1 MLNPRFFFKPK
12 YDDSLALVIGI
23 NNYKSVNPLQ
33 YAVNDAEEFAQILQ
47 DKLSFAQENIIKLI
61 DEEATRSNI
70 ESAYGKLAEKAK
82 LDDKI
87 IFYFAGHGHTL
98 SGKNGEI
105 GFLIPY
111 DACKNN
117 FSHFIPWNYFTQYS
131 ELIHAKHMLFIMDA
145 CYGGLALTRQV
156 QSGSTRFLKDML
168 QRYSRQV
175 LTAGKADEP
184 VSDAGGPLPEHSVFT
199 GHLIEGLNGKAAKK
213 EGIITAHGLM
223 AYVYGKVANDP
234 NSNQTPH
241 YGHFDGDGDLILYA
255 PQLDNGELDDEEM
268 HNDLLIDIPYAD
280 EINSITN
287 TDVKVRKCKSLLSQ
301 ESTTIELHDF
311 AVEELKNFL
320 SATNEDNFGIQKDL
334 KQEEILDYIDTYE
347 DSCKDLSLILA
358 CIAYWGKQNHL
369 AILQKIFTR
378 ATDRLSNK
386 NLSDPWTNIHW
397 YPLVLQMY
405 SCGIAAVYAKNYDA
419 LAAIF
424 NAPTDVKDYRNNTL
438 CFIENI
444 GNGIDKLQDLEIFK
458 RIPGHERNLTPMSEY
473 LLKTIQPKL
482 DDTLFIGKSY
492 EQAFDDFE
500 VLFYLSLADYRYQ
513 REEFLS
519 NSVGRFGWKAKRSN
533 NHPLKQLLDAAAK
546 EKTNWPP
553 LKAGLFGGDL
563 VRFQKITN
571 AYFNC
576 VENISWH

>member
-12 YDDSLALVIGI
+12 YDDSRALVIGI

-33 YAVNDAEEFAQILQ
+33 YAVNDAKEFAQILQ
-47 DKLSFAQENIIKLI
+47 YKLSFAQENIITLI

-70 ESAYGKLAEKAK
+70 ESAYGELAEKANF
-82 LDDKI
+82 DDKI
-87 IFYFAGHGHTL
+87 IFYFAGHGHTK
-98 SGKNGEI
+98 SGKKGEM

-111 DACKNN
+111 DACKDN
-117 FSHFIPWNYFTQYS
+117 FSHLIQWTYFTQNS
-131 ELIHAKHMLFIMDA
+131 ELIQAKHMLFIMDA

-156 QSGSTRFLKDML
+156 QSGSTRYLKDML

-199 GHLIEGLNGKAAKK
+199 GHLIEGLSGKAATK

-255 PQLDNGELDDEEM
+255 PQLENGEPNDEEM
-268 HNDLLIDIPYAD
+268 HKDLLIDIPYAD
-280 EINSITN
+280 EINNITN
-287 TDVKVRKCKSLLSQ
+287 TDAKVRKCKSLLSQ

-311 AVEELKNFL
+311 AVEELKKFL

-424 NAPTDVKDYRNNTL
+424 NAPTDVKDNRNNTL

-458 RIPGHERNLTPMSEY
+458 RIPGHERNFTPMSEY

-576 VENISWH
+576 VENISWY